1 MSSVVVAGGAGFLGA
16 AVVRK
21 LLGAGESVVLLDTFD
36 DAGEG
41 RALKEQRLKSFG
53 RHPRLSIVRGDGT
66 DALLL
71 ESTFAEHRPA
81 TIVNAMRLPL
91 DSAGLGPLV
100 EASRQAGVGLVVH
113 LSEAALYGPRGESE
127 IRAREDEPIEPG
139 EDRDLLAKAAE
150 EEALL
155 ASGLPF
161 VILRVFAAA
170 GPDLGPARFP
180 QDALEA
186 LLAGEEAFLADDA
199 PRDFV
204 HPEDVVRGVLMALNK
219 RPIGEIVNLGFGQ
232 AVRPSALVRALA
244 VHADRECRFTVTG
257 APTRTSRISD
267 MEKAWQRLG
276 FSPQLGLDDIAR
288 ATVRARLFPTEARRE
303 YWPAVAPFA
312 TPSVAPSEPPK
323 PVSRREL
330 FGMFRRPFERTRK
343 PGS

>member
-1 MSSVVVAGGAGFLGA
+1 MSLVLVAGGAGFLGA

-21 LLGAGESVVLLDTFD
+21 FLGTGESVVLLDTFD

-41 RALKEQRLKSFG
+41 RALKEQRLASFG
-53 RHPRLSIVRGDGT
+53 RHPRLSVVRGDGT
-66 DALLL
+66 DAPLL

-81 TIVNAMRLPL
+81 AVVNAMRLPL

-100 EASRQAGVGLVVH
+100 EASRQSGVGLVVH
-113 LSEAALYGPRGESE
+113 LSDAALYGPRGESE

-155 ASGLPF
+155 ASGIPF

-186 LLAGEEAFLADDA
+186 LLAGEEAFLSDDA

-204 HPEDVVRGVLMALNK
+204 HPEDVVRGVHLALNK
-219 RPIGEIVNLGFGQ
+219 RPIGEIVNLGYGQ
-232 AVRPSALVRALA
+232 TVRPSALVRALA
-244 VHADRECRFTVTG
+244 AHADRECRFTVTG
-257 APTRTSRISD
+257 VPARTPRIAD

-276 FSPQLGLDDIAR
+276 FSPQLGLDDITR
-288 ATVRARLFPTEARRE
+288 DTVRARLFPTEPRRE
-303 YWPAVAPFA
+303 YWPSVTPFD
-312 TPSVAPSEPPK
+312 TPSATRSDPPK

-330 FGMFRRPFERTRK
+330 FGMFRRPFDKTHK
-343 PGS
+343 PGR